1 MFQSVG
7 DFLRKAT
14 RAKNDYRQ
22 RISEE
27 IAPTLED
34 PDTVGIPPELLES
47 IDELMVSH
55 GDEAIRQ
62 TALFCLARWMQIHG
76 EWLEQHQLTETMDA
90 ALLTVADETRLC
102 VAMEMISNIGSFGGD
117 DSWRAML
124 NKTLTQE
131 ILEASEED
139 GVDLDAMFGEKA

>member
-7 DFLRKAT
+7 DFLRQAT
-14 RAKNDYRQ
+14 SAKNDDRQ

-34 PDTVGIPPELLES
+34 PDVISIPPSLLQS
-47 IDELMVSH
+47 IDQLMVSH

-62 TALFCLARWMQIHG
+62 TALFCLARWMGIHG

-90 ALLTVADETRLC
+90 ALLTVADATRLRM
-102 VAMEMISNIGSFGGD
+102 AMEIISNIGSFGGD

-124 NKTLTQE
+124 NETLTQE

-139 GVDLDAMFGEKA
+139 GIDLGTMFGEKA

>member
-7 DFLRKAT
+7 DFLRKAAG
-14 RAKNDYRQ
+14 AKTDVRQ

-27 IAPTLED
+27 IAPVLED

-47 IDELMVSH
+47 IDKLMVSH

-90 ALLTVADETRLC
+90 ALLTVADATRLC

-139 GVDLDAMFGEKA
+139 GIDLNTMFGEKA

>member
-14 RAKNDYRQ
+14 SAKNDDRQ

-34 PDTVGIPPELLES
+34 PDVIGIPPELLQS

-62 TALFCLARWMQIHG
+62 TALFCLARWMQIHS
-76 EWLEQHQLTETMDA
+76 EFLEQHQLTESMEE
-90 ALLTVADETRLC
+90 ALLTATDMTRLC
-102 VAMEMISNIGSFGGD
+102 VAMEIISNIGSFGGD
-117 DSWRAML
+117 DSWRQML
-124 NKTLTQE
+124 NETITQE

-139 GVDLDAMFGEKA
+139 GIDLDTMFNGRP

>member
-14 RAKNDYRQ
+14 SAKNDDRQ

-34 PDTVGIPPELLES
+34 PDTIGVPLGLLQS
-47 IDELMVSH
+47 IDQLTASY

-62 TALFCLARWMQIHG
+62 TALFCLARWMQIHS
-76 EWLEQHQLTETMDA
+76 EFLEQHQLTESMEE
-90 ALLTVADETRLC
+90 ALLTATDMTRLC
-102 VAMEMISNIGSFGGD
+102 VAMEIISNIGSVGGD

-124 NKTLTQE
+124 NETITQE

-139 GVDLDAMFGEKA
+139 GIDLDTMFGEKA

>member
-7 DFLRKAT
+7 DFLRKAAG
-14 RAKNDYRQ
+14 AKTDVRQ

-27 IAPTLED
+27 IAPVLED
-34 PDTVGIPPELLES
+34 PDTVGIPPELLQS

-62 TALFCLARWMQIHG
+62 TALFCLARWMQIHS
-76 EWLEQHQLTETMDA
+76 EFLEQHQLTESMEE
-90 ALLTVADETRLC
+90 ALLTATDMTRLC
-102 VAMEMISNIGSFGGD
+102 VAMEIISNIGSFGGD

-139 GVDLDAMFGEKA
+139 GLDLDAMFGEKA

>member
-7 DFLRKAT
+7 DFLRKAAS
-14 RAKNDYRQ
+14 AKSDDRQ

-34 PDTVGIPPELLES
+34 PDVISIPPSLLRS
-47 IDELMVSH
+47 IDKLMVSH

-62 TALFCLARWMQIHG
+62 TALFCLARWMGIHS

-139 GVDLDAMFGEKA
+139 GLDLNTMFGEKA

>member
-7 DFLRKAT
+7 DFLRKAAS
-14 RAKNDYRQ
+14 AKSDDRQ

-34 PDTVGIPPELLES
+34 PDVISIPPSLLRS
-47 IDELMVSH
+47 IDKLMVSH

-62 TALFCLARWMQIHG
+62 TALFCLARWMGIHG

-90 ALLTVADETRLC
+90 ALLTVADATRLRM
-102 VAMEMISNIGSFGGD
+102 AMEIISNIGSFGGD

-124 NKTLTQE
+124 NETFTQE

-139 GVDLDAMFGEKA
+139 GLDLDAMFGEKA

>member
-7 DFLRKAT
+7 DFLRKAAG
-14 RAKNDYRQ
+14 AKTDVRQ

-34 PDTVGIPPELLES
+34 PDTVGIPPELLQS

-62 TALFCLARWMQIHG
+62 TALCCLARWMEIHS
-76 EWLEQHQLTETMDA
+76 EFMEQHRLTESMEE
-90 ALLTVADETRLC
+90 ALFTATDMTRLC
-102 VAMEMISNIGSFGGD
+102 VATEIISNIGSFGGD

-124 NKTLTQE
+124 NETLTQE
-131 ILEASEED
+131 ILEKSEED
-139 GVDLDAMFGEKA
+139 GIDLNTMFGEKA

>member
-7 DFLRKAT
+7 DFLRKAAG
-14 RAKNDYRQ
+14 AKTDVRQ

-27 IAPTLED
+27 IAPVLED

-47 IDELMVSH
+47 IDKLMVSH

-90 ALLTVADETRLC
+90 ALLTVADATRLR
-102 VAMEMISNIGSFGGD
+102 VAMEMIGNIGSFGGD

-139 GVDLDAMFGEKA
+139 GIDLNTMFGEKA

>member
-14 RAKNDYRQ
+14 SAKNDDRQ

-34 PDTVGIPPELLES
+34 PDVIGIPPELLQS

-62 TALFCLARWMQIHG
+62 TALFCLARWMQIHS
-76 EWLEQHQLTETMDA
+76 EFLEQHQINESMDE
-90 ALLTVADETRLC
+90 ALLTVADATRLR
-102 VAMEMISNIGSFGGD
+102 VAMEIIANIGSFGGD

-124 NKTLTQE
+124 NETLTQE

-139 GVDLDAMFGEKA
+139 GLDLDAMFNGQQ

>member
-14 RAKNDYRQ
+14 SAKSDDRQ

-34 PDTVGIPPELLES
+34 PYTVGIPLELRQS
-47 IDELMVSH
+47 IDRLMVSH

-62 TALFCLARWMQIHG
+62 TALCCLARWMEIHS
-76 EWLEQHQLTETMDA
+76 EFLEQHQLTESMEE
-90 ALLTVADETRLC
+90 ALLTVADATRLC
-102 VAMEMISNIGSFGGD
+102 MAMEMISNIGSFGGD

-139 GVDLDAMFGEKA
+139 GIDLDAMFGGRA